1 MALSAG
7 ASGSTSSSHADRT
20 SPRPRRCPQHPE
32 ACEGTPSAHTFSP
45 FVVLLLV
52 TFLLKSM
59 KRIVSQTR
67 CSTGIGQRRLGTQ
80 LAVCA
85 RVCVYCI
92 RISVMQEEVREE

>member
-1 MALSAG
+1 MACWRLKQHVKLTRRQSLPTTPPLSP
-7 ASGSTSSSHADRT
+7 ASL
-20 SPRPRRCPQHPE
+20 

-52 TFLLKSM
+52 TFLLKPM

-67 CSTGIGQRRLGTQ
+67 CSTGIGQRRLGAQ

-85 RVCVYCI
+85 RVRVCTVLG
-92 RISVMQEEVREE
+92 